1 MMRTSEPPHES
12 SLDVVLFRAL
22 PGSAGHMLMK
32 GREYMATKRTGKK
45 AAKKA
50 AKKTVRKAKTQTKA
64 KVAPRTK
71 ARSSSRTG
79 QGRAETLQA
88 MQRLDPLTKAYQ
100 TSGLPPEE
108 ARQRALDELGLKA
121 PKD

>member
-1 MMRTSEPPHES
+1 
-12 SLDVVLFRAL
+12 
-22 PGSAGHMLMK
+22 
-32 GREYMATKRTGKK
+32 MASKRTRKK
-45 AAKKA
+45 APKKTAKKM
-50 AKKTVRKAKTQTKA
+50 VRKAKTKAKA
-64 KVAPRTK
+64 KVALRAK
-71 ARSSSRTG
+71 ARSSRTG

-108 ARQRALDELGLKA
+108 ARQRALDELGLKG